1 MPPPVLASTPALTT
15 AHFSPSP
22 LADAA
27 RLACAFTVL
36 YGLASTACAQ
46 SPLVIPNA
54 PLMPIPG
61 QTAASNAPVAL
72 KNTGPIEI
80 EADSLTGLPGKTVDA
95 TGKVRIRRGNLRLG
109 ADTVQVDLEQDRL
122 KAEGRVTVDRA
133 GDRFTGTLLDLD
145 TSDYTGFLLTSTY
158 KLARTQGGGK
168 AERINF
174 LGENKIAALG
184 VTYSSCTVAD
194 GDLMPWELSA
204 TRLRADIQAN
214 DGLAEG
220 AVLRFYGVPILAAP
234 VLSFPVTD
242 ERKSGWLPLQLGGA
256 SNSGLEVAVPYYW
269 NIAPNRDLTLTPTL
283 STRRGAGL
291 DVDLRYLENNFRG
304 QLDTYL
310 LPGDKVANR
319 DRWAVRLNHT
329 AQWNQQWF
337 FDAKV
342 LQVSDDAYW
351 NDGLRGALNLTPRLL
366 PTTAQLVN
374 QRVVRLGGG
383 IEAGQSLYARAERY
397 QALQGISTT
406 AQFVAPYQREPQV
419 GVAWRSLG
427 DTAIDWRLETE
438 VNRFSHPSNEAPTA
452 TRLHSRGSAAWPLGD
467 SGWRLTPKVSFNA
480 ASYQLD
486 QPLSATDS
494 RRTVSRFIPTT
505 SLDSQ
510 WFYERETEGFG
521 RALTQTLEPRLQYV
535 HTPYRTQVAPSF
547 DSAGIDFN
555 EISIFSDNAFS
566 GVDRVS
572 DAHQITGGATTRY
585 LDRLSGAELARV
597 GLAQRYLLRDQQ
609 ITPDGT
615 PLTRAVSDLL
625 AYGTISTVPNWS
637 FQGIAQYNPDSQRVA
652 RTIASAVYSP
662 GPYRV
667 LSATYRL
674 QRSNNTESLTLGW
687 QWPLWGPVR
696 SPGTFATTP
705 AAQAVQA
712 GEQLAAANRG
722 GRECRG
728 TFYGVGRMEYSL
740 VTKRVSNS
748 IVGVEYDAGCW
759 VGRFVVQRTSTSLNT
774 ATTKWWLQLELIGL
788 SRLGSNPL
796 STLRDNV
803 PGYRLLYDRNSRAT
817 VASPQALD
825 DDAST
830 QDNAR

>member
-1 MPPPVLASTPALTT
+1 MPPPGLASTPALPT
-15 AHFSPSP
+15 AVSPPSL
-22 LADAA
+22 LAGAA
-27 RLACAFTVL
+27 RLACACVVGC
-36 YGLASTACAQ
+36 GLVGTAGAQ
-46 SPLVIPNA
+46 SVPLIPNA
-54 PLMPIPG
+54 PLTPIGPV
-61 QTAASNAPVAL
+61 NRPVAL

-95 TGKVRIRRGNLRLG
+95 SGKVRVRRGDLRLG
-109 ADTVQVDLEQDRL
+109 ADQVHVDLEQDRL
-122 KAEGRVTVDRA
+122 KADGHVLVNRA
-133 GDRFTGTLLDLD
+133 GDRFTGTQLDLD

-168 AERINF
+168 AARINF
-174 LGENKIAALG
+174 LGENKIAALD

-194 GDLMPWELSA
+194 GDRMPWELSA
-204 TRLRADIQAN
+204 TRLRADIDAN

-269 NIAPNRDLTLTPTL
+269 NIAPNRDLMLTPTL

-291 DVDLRYLENNFRG
+291 QTNLRYLENNFRG
-304 QLDTYL
+304 EFDTYL

-329 AQWNQQWF
+329 GQWRQQWF
-337 FDAKV
+337 YDAKL

-366 PTTAQLVN
+366 PSTAQLVN
-374 QRVVRLGGG
+374 QQLVRLGSG
-383 IEAGQSLYARAERY
+383 IEAGQTLYARAERY
-397 QALQGISTT
+397 QALQGIEAS
-406 AQFVAPYQREPQV
+406 AQFTAPYQREPQV
-419 GVAWRSLG
+419 GAAWRSLG
-427 DTAIDWRLETE
+427 DTAINWRLETE
-438 VNRFSHPSNEAPTA
+438 VNRFSHPSDESPTG
-452 TRLHSRGSAAWPLGD
+452 TRLHSRGSAAWPMGD
-467 SGWRLTPKVSFNA
+467 GGWRVTPKVSFNA
-480 ASYQLD
+480 ATYSLD
-486 QPLSATDS
+486 RALSTTDA
-494 RRTVSRFIPTT
+494 RRTTSRFIPTT

-510 WFYERETEGFG
+510 WLFERETEGFG
-521 RALTQTLEPRLQYV
+521 RALTQTLEPRLLYV
-535 HTPYRTQVAPSF
+535 HTPYREQVAPSF
-547 DSAGIDFN
+547 DSAKLDFN
-555 EISIFSDNAFS
+555 EISIFSENAFS

-572 DAHQITGGATTRY
+572 DAHQITGGATTRF
-585 LDRLSGAELARV
+585 LDRTSGAELARV
-597 GLAQRYLLRDQQ
+597 GVAQRYLLRDQK
-609 ITPDGT
+609 ITLDGT
-615 PLTRAVSDLL
+615 PLTRATSNDIL
-625 AYGTISTVPNWS
+625 AYGTISTVPNWG
-637 FQGIAQYNPDSQRVA
+637 FQGITQYDPDTKRVS
-652 RTIASAVYSP
+652 RTIASASYSP

-674 QRSNNTESLTLGW
+674 QRDASESLTLGW

-696 SPGTFATTP
+696 SPGSFATSP
-705 AAQAVQA
+705 AAQAVAA
-712 GEQLAAANRG
+712 GEKLNAANSG

-740 VTKRVSNS
+740 MTKRISNS

-759 VGRFVVQRTSTSLNT
+759 IARFVVQRTSTSLST

-796 STLRDNV
+796 TTLRDNV
-803 PGYRLLYDRNSRAT
+803 PGYRLLYDRNTRAT

-825 DDAST
+825 DDASP
-830 QDNAR
+830 QDDAR